1 PGIQVDIV
9 EYAPADVYQ
18 KLPLALSAGSA
29 GPDVSLVENSHL
41 AQIVALG
48 GLADLTDR
56 VKPYLDKMNK
66 FKWYDAEKDGKYYA
80 MPWDSGPV
88 VLYYR
93 RDVFKNAGLPDSPE
107 EVSKLVATWDDYLQV
122 CKTIKDKTGA
132 ECFSNNK
139 AKNFGRLYE
148 MMLWQ
153 QGLGYYDAKGQIT
166 VDSPQ
171 NVATLEKM
179 GEFWKNNLTSDQL
192 EWTDGWY
199 AELASQDKPIATIV
213 EASWMGVFLKTWI
226 APGTA
231 GKWGVARM
239 PAFHSGQVRAA
250 NDGGSTFVITEQSQ
264 NKDAAWAFV
273 EYVLGRDQSQLKMFA
288 YSDFIPSLE
297 TTYTN
302 PLFIEPDSFF
312 GGQVA
317 RKTYVDVV
325 KEIPRAYIYGPN
337 YAMMNG
343 FVATA
348 IQKYATGQ
356 ADAATALKEAAA
368 SIRQQAGQ

>member
-1 PGIQVDIV
+1 MLRSFTFKLLMLLLSSVAFVACAQVPAPAAPVAPPATVVQTQVVEKVVTATPLPEATSAPKPTGKITVWGWKAAMDVIRNSGVLADFQKEYPGIQVDIV

-18 KLPLALSAGSA
+18 KLPLALSAGSG

-48 GLADLTDR
+48 GLADLTAR

-179 GEFWKNNLTSDQL
+179 GEF
-192 EWTDGWY
+192 
-199 AELASQDKPIATIV
+199 
-213 EASWMGVFLKTWI
+213 
-226 APGTA
+226 
-231 GKWGVARM
+231 
-239 PAFHSGQVRAA
+239 
-250 NDGGSTFVITEQSQ
+250 
-264 NKDAAWAFV
+264 
-273 EYVLGRDQSQLKMFA
+273 
-288 YSDFIPSLE
+288 
-297 TTYTN
+297 
-302 PLFIEPDSFF
+302 
-312 GGQVA
+312 
-317 RKTYVDVV
+317 
-325 KEIPRAYIYGPN
+325 
-337 YAMMNG
+337 
-343 FVATA
+343 
-348 IQKYATGQ
+348 
-356 ADAATALKEAAA
+356 
-368 SIRQQAGQ
+368 